1 MQRYQ
6 HPIKR
11 IIIFSPA
18 AGFTLWQQDFQGNRI
33 YQKGGINYEELRTYG
48 KQTLYSLS
56 HLEKDLR
63 KLMIDFCIPEP
74 TIDQIIS
81 QAEQEA
87 KPTETARQVYNRA
100 WQKFRKHLLTN

>member
-1 MQRYQ
+1 MRNYVLTENRPYTAC
-6 HPIKR
+6 PIWK
-11 IIIFSPA
+11 
-18 AGFTLWQQDFQGNRI
+18 
-33 YQKGGINYEELRTYG
+33 
-48 KQTLYSLS
+48 
-56 HLEKDLR
+56 KDLR
-63 KLMIDFCIPEP
+63 KP

>member
-1 MQRYQ
+1 
-6 HPIKR
+6 
-11 IIIFSPA
+11 
-18 AGFTLWQQDFQGNRI
+18 
-33 YQKGGINYEELRTYG
+33 
-48 KQTLYSLS
+48 
-56 HLEKDLR
+56 
-63 KLMIDFCIPEP
+63 MIDFCIPEP